1 MTEEV
6 QALAEVDSA
15 PTMDVTATPEVAE
28 STPEVAENQVDQV
41 EEKKYSQAEID
52 AMIGK
57 RLAREQRKWEREQA
71 NRSAE
76 TQIVKAAPTASVDQF
91 ESPEAYAEAMA
102 YQKAEELI
110 AKREAAKQQSAVLES
125 YQEREE
131 AARDKYDDFE
141 QVAYNPKLP
150 ITNVMAETIQSSD
163 IGPELAYYLGSNP
176 KEADRISRMTP
187 LGQAKEIGKIE
198 AKLASAPPIKK
209 TTSAPAAFNFSKSAS
224 RVRGYLVKS
233 SFAPNC
239 NGFTKM
245 LTTTHAFLVFAS
257 STSWMWPACKLPM
270 VGTKPMRLPAL
281 RSMASASSSM
291 RSASSL
297 CPR

>member
-15 PTMDVTATPEVAE
+15 PTTDVTATPEVAE
-28 STPEVAENQVDQV
+28 STPEVAENQTDTPD
-41 EEKKYSQAEID
+41 EKKYSQAEID

-71 NRSAE
+71 QRQSE
-76 TQIVKAAPTASVDQF
+76 QQTLKAAPTASVDQF
-91 ESPEAYAEAMA
+91 ESPEAYAEALA
-102 YQKAEELI
+102 LQKAEELI

-131 AARDKYDDFE
+131 VARDKYDDFE

-198 AKLASAPPIKK
+198 AKLAAEPPVKR
-209 TTSAPAAFNFSKSAS
+209 TTSAPAPISPVTA
-224 RVRGYLVKS
+224 RS
-233 SFAPNC
+233 SGAPAYDTTDPRS
-239 NGFTKM
+239 TKTM
-245 LTTTHAFLVFAS
+245 TDSQWIEAERARQ
-257 STSWMWPACKLPM
+257 MKKLQAQM
-270 VGTKPMRLPAL
+270 TR
-281 RSMASASSSM
+281 
-291 RSASSL
+291 
-297 CPR
+297 

>member
-1 MTEEV
+1 MTEE
-6 QALAEVDSA
+6 ALAEVDSA
-15 PTMDVTATPEVAE
+15 PTTDVTATPEVAE
-28 STPEVAENQVDQV
+28 STPEVAENQVEQA

-71 NRSAE
+71 NRQSE
-76 TQIVKAAPTASVDQF
+76 QQVMKAAPTASVDQF
-91 ESPEAYAEAMA
+91 ESPEAYAEALA
-102 YQKAEELI
+102 YQRAEELI

-125 YQEREE
+125 YHDLEEE
-131 AARDKYDDFE
+131 ARTKYDDFE

-198 AKLASAPPIKK
+198 AKLVSTPLIKK
-209 TTSAPAAFNFSKSAS
+209 TTSAPAPISPVTA
-224 RVRGYLVKS
+224 
-233 SFAPNC
+233 
-239 NGFTKM
+239 
-245 LTTTHAFLVFAS
+245 
-257 STSWMWPACKLPM
+257 
-270 VGTKPMRLPAL
+270 
-281 RSMASASSSM
+281 
-291 RSASSL
+291 RSAGVSAYDTTD
-297 CPR
+297 PRSTKTMTDSQWIEAERKRQIKKWEAQNR

>member
-15 PTMDVTATPEVAE
+15 PTTDVTATPEVAE
-28 STPEVAENQVDQV
+28 STPEVAETQVEQV

-71 NRSAE
+71 NRQSE
-76 TQIVKAAPTASVDQF
+76 QQVMRAAPTASVDQF
-91 ESPEAYAEAMA
+91 ESPEAYAEALA

-125 YQEREE
+125 YHDLEEE
-131 AARDKYDDFE
+131 ARSKYDDFE

-150 ITNVMAETIQSSD
+150 VTNVMAETIQSSE

-176 KEADRISRMTP
+176 KEAERISRMSP
-187 LGQAKEIGKIE
+187 LSQAKEIGKIE
-198 AKLASAPPIKK
+198 AKLVSAPPVKK
-209 TTSAPAAFNFSKSAS
+209 TTSAPAPISPVTA
-224 RVRGYLVKS
+224 RS
-233 SFAPNC
+233 SGA
-239 NGFTKM
+239 
-245 LTTTHAFLVFAS
+245 
-257 STSWMWPACKLPM
+257 
-270 VGTKPMRLPAL
+270 PAL
-281 RSMASASSSM
+281 DTTDPRSIKSMTASQWIEAE
-291 RSASSL
+291 RARQIKKL
-297 CPR
+297 QAQNR